1 MPNGYDIIDHSFD
14 VIVLGAG
21 GAGLRATLG
30 MVAAGLSTAC
40 VTKVFPTRSHTVAA
54 QGGISAALGNM
65 EKDDWRWH
73 MFDTV
78 RGSDWLGDQD
88 AIEYMCR
95 EAIPAVI
102 ELEHFGVPFSRTDA
116 GKIYQRRFGGHT
128 TDYAKGGMAYR
139 AAAAADRTGH
149 AILHT
154 LYQQCLKHKARFFI
168 EYFAIDLLMDENGA
182 CQGLLAWCLED
193 GSIHRF
199 RAHTT
204 VIATGGC
211 GRVYQSCTSAHTCTG
226 DGNAMVLRAGL
237 PLQDME
243 FIQFHPTGIYGAG
256 CLITEGARGE
266 GGYLTNSEGERFMPK
281 YAPREKDLSSRDVVS
296 RAEAVEIRE
305 GRGVGEK
312 KDHIHLHLEHLPAD
326 IIDERLPGIAQTARV
341 FAGVDAHKEPI
352 PVIPTVHYVMGGI
365 PTTIRAEVVNPT
377 KGDPNAVVPGLMAIG
392 EAACVSVHGANRLGT
407 NSLLDLIVFGRA
419 AALRAAEIIE
429 PGSRVPDTNLH
440 SEERALERFDKIR
453 HSKGGNKPG
462 EIRPLMQETM
472 QSGFAV
478 FRRDDT
484 LREGLQGLEKLRDPL
499 ERVTVD
505 DSSLTWNV
513 ALVSALELANLADQ
527 AVVIA
532 HSAVARTESRG
543 AHAREDYQKRDDDN
557 WLKHI
562 CAWKDEDWKVRFD
575 YRPVHLHALSNDAPS
590 FPPAERT
597 H

>member
-1 MPNGYDIIDHSFD
+1 
-14 VIVLGAG
+14 
-21 GAGLRATLG
+21 
-30 MVAAGLSTAC
+30 
-40 VTKVFPTRSHTVAA
+40 
-54 QGGISAALGNM
+54 
-65 EKDDWRWH
+65 
-73 MFDTV
+73 
-78 RGSDWLGDQD
+78 
-88 AIEYMCR
+88 
-95 EAIPAVI
+95 
-102 ELEHFGVPFSRTDA
+102 
-116 GKIYQRRFGGHT
+116 
-128 TDYAKGGMAYR
+128 
-139 AAAAADRTGH
+139 
-149 AILHT
+149 
-154 LYQQCLKHKARFFI
+154 
-168 EYFAIDLLMDENGA
+168 
-182 CQGLLAWCLED
+182 
-193 GSIHRF
+193 
-199 RAHTT
+199 
-204 VIATGGC
+204 
-211 GRVYQSCTSAHTCTG
+211 
-226 DGNAMVLRAGL
+226 MVLRAGL

-296 RAEAVEIRE
+296 RAEAIEIRE

-312 KDHIHLHLEHLPAD
+312 KDHIHLHVEHLSAEVL
-326 IIDERLPGIAQTARV
+326 DERLPGTVQTARI

-365 PTTIRAEVVNPT
+365 PTTIRAEVVSPA
-377 KGDPNAVVPGLMAIG
+377 KDDPNAVVPGLMAIG

-440 SEERALERFDKIR
+440 SEERVLARFDKIR

-462 EIRPLMQETM
+462 EIRALMQETM

-532 HSAVARTESRG
+532 HSASARTESRG
-543 AHAREDYQKRDDDN
+543 AHAREDYQKRDDEN
-557 WLKHI
+557 WLKHT
-562 CAWKDEDWKVRFD
+562 CAWKDEDWNVRFD
-575 YRPVHLHALSNDAPS
+575 YRPVRLNALSNDAPS